1 MNFDWILDPLTQYAA
16 LAAGLIGCLA
26 LFISTKAEMA
36 RFQRRLASESQSAP
50 VDTTPMAEEIERLN
64 QAVRELQEIRPAAPA
79 TNINLSRRTQVIRMH
94 DRGEPV
100 QTIAAALQVPTGE
113 IELML
118 KLQRLTDAGARQAG

>member
-1 MNFDWILDPLTQYAA
+1 MNLDWILNPLTQYAA
-16 LAAGLIGCLA
+16 LAAGLIGCLS
-26 LFISTKAEMA
+26 LFVSTKAEMA
-36 RFQRRLASESQSAP
+36 RVQRRLASEAQSVP
-50 VDTTPMAEEIERLN
+50 VATTPMAEEIGRLN
-64 QAVRELQEIRPAAPA
+64 QAVRELQEIRPAATA
-79 TNINLSRRTQVIRMH
+79 TNINLTRRTQVIRMH